1 MCKLLG
7 IEESQMRMWLCHKK
21 IVTVGEVLTK
31 PLTLT
36 QVNLILSQCIWGK
49 FRIYHRKISLYLR
62 QKILIS
68 GKYHCYS
75 GKSECISGKS
85 QSIWGKPQCISGK
98 SQYIWGKFQFISD
111 KSYCFWGK
119 FLWVYSLTYLFK

>member
-36 QVNLILSQCIWGK
+36 QVNLILSQVHLTVSEVNQNNYIT
-49 FRIYHRKISLYLR
+49 
-62 QKILIS
+62 
-68 GKYHCYS
+68 
-75 GKSECISGKS
+75 GKSHCISGK
-85 QSIWGKPQCISGK
+85 K
-98 SQYIWGKFQFISD
+98 S
-111 KSYCFWGK
+111 
-119 FLWVYSLTYLFK
+119 

>member
-36 QVNLILSQCIWGK
+36 QVYLTLSPE
-49 FRIYHRKISLYLR
+49 YLTLSL
-62 QKILIS
+62 
-68 GKYHCYS
+68 
-75 GKSECISGKS
+75 
-85 QSIWGKPQCISGK
+85 
-98 SQYIWGKFQFISD
+98 
-111 KSYCFWGK
+111 
-119 FLWVYSLTYLFK
+119 VYSLLFPEYLTLSPDCFT